1 VSSQSS
7 RTGWYSRGTRE
18 TKPDTTPAAPP
29 LVSHRRRLRYLEV
42 FSLAIA
48 VCLIVGVDIYI
59 FKINKRLGTL
69 ENEIAEA
76 RTWAIPASLLEGK
89 YTSLNVRVRALSEA
103 LNSIETRLATQEQQ
117 GTLAHPSVASEPRT
131 AGNVDLSY
139 GAPAAGIARPASG
152 RVADST
158 KDPGVASL
166 SKAGTPGAAPLPAI
180 PQPRDADERSTDI
193 ATPEMDSTAK
203 KSPTGSG
210 GVVATP
216 GMATNTKPGHEES
229 KTGRWVINL
238 LSDPNS
244 VLAGRFAIKAR
255 NHGIPVEQQH
265 AEVKGQMVWRV
276 QITGFATQKEAR
288 AHAQEVKEK
297 LHLKEVWIFRQPG

>member
-1 VSSQSS
+1 MSSQTS
-7 RTGWYSRGTRE
+7 RTGWYRRGTRE
-18 TKPDTTPAAPP
+18 TKRDTTPAAPP

-48 VCLIVGVDIYI
+48 VCLVVGVDIYI

-103 LNSIETRLATQEQQ
+103 LTGIEARLATQVQQ
-117 GTLAHPSVASEPRT
+117 ETLAHPPVANEPRM

-139 GAPAAGIARPASG
+139 GAPAAGIEQPASS
-152 RVADST
+152 RIANST
-158 KDPGVASL
+158 KDAGMASR
-166 SKAGTPGAAPLPAI
+166 SEEETPGAAPLPADL
-180 PQPRDADERSTDI
+180 QPGDADERSADI
-193 ATPEMDSTAK
+193 ATPEKDSTVK
-203 KSPTGSG
+203 KPPTGSG
-210 GVVATP
+210 GVVVTP
-216 GMATNTKPGHEES
+216 DMATDTEPAHEES

-244 VLAGRFAIKAR
+244 VLAGRFALKAR
-255 NHGIPVEQQH
+255 NRGIPVEQQH
-265 AEVKGQMVWRV
+265 AEVKGRMVWRV
-276 QITGFATQKEAR
+276 QITGFATAKEAR
-288 AHAQEVKEK
+288 AHAREVKEK